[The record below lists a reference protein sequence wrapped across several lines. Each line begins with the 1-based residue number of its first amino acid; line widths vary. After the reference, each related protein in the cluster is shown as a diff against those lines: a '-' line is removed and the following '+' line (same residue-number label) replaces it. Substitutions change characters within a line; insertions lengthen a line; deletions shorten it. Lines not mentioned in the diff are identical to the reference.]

1 MGELSIK
8 IKILDREYPMKV
20 KMEDEPRIRAAGK
33 VLNERIRAYS
43 QRFKIDDKQDLLAMA
58 AFDSLIEKAKAED
71 QLQAE
76 ETEIHLMLDELEA
89 KLDAAMV

>member
-33 VLNERIRAYS
+33 ALNDRIRGYS

-71 QLQAE
+71 KLQAE
-76 ETEIHLMLDELEA
+76 ESLLHLMLDDLEA
-89 KLDAAMV
+89 NVDSGLV